1 VPFSRGDTLA
11 PMSDSAPETVEA
23 DRLPESPPRPPLDLG
38 EKLSGETE
46 LTVGQRWHELT
57 IEADYPA
64 GGSRCFI
71 AEHERLL
78 KKVVLRILPVTDAT
92 EWRRGAWER
101 LCSMPDLQTVRCI
114 SAEEEGGW
122 RYEVSDL
129 PPPMTLHEWLAC
141 HRPGFTE
148 IETLVTQ
155 LAATLGALHAQG
167 VVHLNI
173 RPSAIFIDETGP
185 EPLFILG
192 GLHEAT
198 LYTQPDVMPSDVD
211 PLYAPPEAAGAERHA
226 AGTRLCAWDWWSTGR
241 VVQEFLLGRHVL
253 GVVWDRDVSR
263 ITPELRSKAEQL
275 LLERAPAGVRAGAL
289 EYMSVEPALVPLLRG
304 LLTGSWEARWGFDA
318 VRRWLKHE
326 PVPDYYDLPRHARF
340 WSWRGRGFTVAE
352 AAQHFT
358 QAEHW
363 EEGKDMLFQRERPD
377 TLAAFLADSPA
388 HKEDSDR
395 LQRVCDLSES
405 AAWGDVPVVA
415 RRTVTAALAWLSL
428 ANGSGVRT
436 ALRIRGEAV
445 DVVGL
450 AELLR
455 KSGSET
461 AVALFTAL
469 LSPVVINFVEPLDAS
484 AARTLKSLA
493 SKGGEAIQHGVQHGW
508 LDPHDMDGRA
518 KIFELAL
525 KAGALLREP
534 IELLRSLYATS
545 SNAALA
551 TLLGEKNSSPRDTVI
566 LAFTAE
572 TPERHGYITHEEWKQ
587 QRCGA
592 LQREADEIVAV
603 LFWIQL
609 RRLLAWTMMW
619 GAPTPIFAGVV
630 LVLTGVVAWLSRS
643 AGAASA
649 VAAAVVLSRVY
660 CWWRLRAHVRKYDPS
675 ARPWLWADGGLRG
688 AKEADKA
695 VARRSLQ
702 PSILETELKRIQGAM
717 ALLLT
722 SGDAVPRIAQPR
734 WWDLWAVFVTSVAV
748 TSVVLGVLV
757 ARWVPAPRALE
768 VPAAAG
774 IAPEIRPAE
783 AAKAAPATLWGVDP
797 AVDIDALVATGRYEI
812 IDDGFGRQLRGPLRE
827 WTFLATGEVYP
838 LDIIATAPASAEQS
852 AFALVSGTLVVDPYP
867 RNGVNV
873 LLAISVPTTRGF
885 GFLVF
890 NTRERKLLDHTVR
903 LVREPLQPGAWYQLG
918 SKRIG
923 YLGVSAGLQ
932 AEISLAPP

>member
-1 VPFSRGDTLA
+1 
-11 PMSDSAPETVEA
+11 MSDSASETVEA
-23 DRLPESPPRPPLDLG
+23 NRLPEPAPRPPQEGG
-38 EKLSGETE
+38 EKFGEEGE

-57 IEADYPA
+57 VEADYPD
-64 GGSRCFI
+64 GGSRCFV
-71 AEHERLL
+71 ADHGRLL
-78 KKVVLRILPVTDAT
+78 KKVLLRMMPITDAT

-101 LCSMPDLQTVRCI
+101 LCSMPDLQIVRGI

-122 RYEVSDL
+122 RYEISDL
-129 PPPMTLHEWLAC
+129 PPLMTLHEWLAC
-141 HRPGFTE
+141 HRPGFSE

-173 RPSAIFIDETGP
+173 RPTSIFIDESGP

-211 PLYAPPEAAGAERHA
+211 PRYAPPEAAGVVRHA

-263 ITPELRSKAEQL
+263 MTPELREKAEQL

-289 EYMSVEPALVPLLRG
+289 EYMSLEPALAPLLRG

-326 PVPDYYDLPRHARF
+326 PVQDYYDLPRHARF

-352 AAQHFT
+352 AAQHFC

-363 EEGKDMLFQRERPD
+363 EEGKDLLFQRERPD

-388 HKEDSDR
+388 HKEDFDR
-395 LQRVCDLSES
+395 LQHICDLSES
-405 AAWGDVPVVA
+405 VAWGDVPVVA

-436 ALRIRGEAV
+436 ALRICGEAV

-461 AVALFTAL
+461 GVALFTAL

-493 SKGGEAIQHGVQHGW
+493 TKGGEAIQHGVQHGW
-508 LDPHDMDGRA
+508 LDPHDTDARA
-518 KIFELAL
+518 RIFELAL

-534 IELLRSLYATS
+534 IDLLRSLYATS
-545 SNAALA
+545 SNAALG
-551 TLLGEKNSSPRDTVI
+551 TLLGEKNPSPRDAVI

-572 TPERHGYITHEEWKQ
+572 TPERHGYITHEGWKQ

-592 LQREADEIVAV
+592 LQREADEIVSV

-609 RRLLAWTMMW
+609 RRILAWTVIW
-619 GAPTPIFAGVV
+619 GAPTPVFAGMV
-630 LVLTGVVAWLSRS
+630 LLVTGVVAWLSRS

-649 VAAAVVLSRVY
+649 IAALLLLSRVY
-660 CWWRLRAHVRKYDPS
+660 CWWRLRVQVRKYDLT
-675 ARPWLWADGGLRG
+675 AMPWLWADGLRRG
-688 AKEADKA
+688 AKEAEQA
-695 VARRSLQ
+695 VSRRSLQ
-702 PSILETELKRIQGAM
+702 PSILETELRRIEEAM
-717 ALLLT
+717 ALLLN
-722 SGDAVPRIAQPR
+722 SRDLVRGIARPR
-734 WWDLWAVFVTSVAV
+734 WWDLWTVSGASVAV
-748 TSVVLGVLV
+748 TILVLGGLI
-757 ARWVPAPRALE
+757 ARWVPAPRPLALTT
-768 VPAAAG
+768 PASVASV
-774 IAPEIRPAE
+774 ISPAE
-783 AAKAAPATLWGVDP
+783 PEEAPPATLWGVDP

-852 AFALVSGTLVVDPYP
+852 AFALVSGTLVMDPYP
-867 RNGVNV
+867 RRGVSV
-873 LLAISVPTTRGF
+873 LLAVSVPTTRGF

-890 NTRERKLLDHTVR
+890 NTRDRKLLDHTVR
-903 LVREPLQPGAWYQLG
+903 LVREPLEPGTWYQLG

-923 YLGVSAGLQ
+923 YLGRSAGLQ